1 MVTKNAESDVEKLA
15 HDSAANG
22 QVMEFALLKDS
33 DPGLER
39 STPAPGGCGRHIEGF
54 AQEGI
59 TDFGKVG
66 LAIAGTPGTTFCRT
80 QPGIGSQLPCRSEFF
95 TS

>member
-1 MVTKNAESDVEKLA
+1 MLVTKNAESDVEKLA

-39 STPAPGGCGRHIEGF
+39 SA
-54 AQEGI
+54 
-59 TDFGKVG
+59 
-66 LAIAGTPGTTFCRT
+66 
-80 QPGIGSQLPCRSEFF
+80 
-95 TS
+95 

>member
-1 MVTKNAESDVEKLA
+1 VEKLA

-39 STPAPGGCGRHIEGF
+39 SA
-54 AQEGI
+54 
-59 TDFGKVG
+59 
-66 LAIAGTPGTTFCRT
+66 
-80 QPGIGSQLPCRSEFF
+80 
-95 TS
+95 